1 VKIIEQPMTLKRLLA
16 DIDRFCEHYDISE
29 AQLGKEAIKS
39 HPAIRRWRDGKLVP
53 KLDTVERLYA
63 WMMRHEEQERR
74 KTLLQLLDLQD

>member
-1 VKIIEQPMTLKRLLA
+1 MKIIEQPMTMEGLLN
-16 DIDRFCEHYDISE
+16 DIEKFCKHYQISE

-39 HPAIRRWRDGKLVP
+39 HPAIRRWREGKLVP

-74 KTLLQLLDLQD
+74 KTLMELLEI